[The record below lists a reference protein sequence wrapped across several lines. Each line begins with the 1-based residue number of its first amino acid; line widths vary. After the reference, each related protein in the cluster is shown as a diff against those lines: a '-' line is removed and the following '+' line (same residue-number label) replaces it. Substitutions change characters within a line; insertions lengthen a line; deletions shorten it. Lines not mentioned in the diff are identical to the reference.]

1 MKTYSKL
8 EEKFDYDKEAATE
21 LAEAM
26 TELVEVERRSAYLQE
41 IVRRNAKLKKFM
53 WGTEAGVVLALHDIP
68 DDHFRNILT
77 YLERNGRDV
86 SPQMKAEARSRG
98 IQIDGGVKGLAP
110 LRAIAA
116 KSTAF
121 QVDEELDL
129 DLDD

>member
-8 EEKFDYDKEAATE
+8 EEKFEYDHEAATE

-26 TELVEVERRSAYLQE
+26 TELVEVERRAAYLHE
-41 IVRRNAKLKKFM
+41 IVKRNQKLKKFM
-53 WGTEAGVVLALHDIP
+53 WGTEAGVVIALHDIP
-68 DDHFRNILT
+68 DDHLRNILA
-77 YLERNGRDV
+77 YLPRHDREI

-98 IQIDGGVKGLAP
+98 IQIDSGNGLAP

-116 KSTAF
+116 KSESF
-121 QVDEELDL
+121 VIEGDDLDL